1 MADSI
6 NGPYNPGP
14 TLNAQVGITLKSMI
28 SDMKY
33 KPIES
38 YTSRII
44 VSAREKTP
52 QEIEIEE
59 IATKYNL

>member
-14 TLNAQVGITLKSMI
+14 TLNAHVGITLKSMI

-33 KPIES
+33 KPVES
-38 YTSRII
+38 YTPRIV

-52 QEIEIEE
+52 EEIEIEE
-59 IATKYNL
+59 VAIKYNL